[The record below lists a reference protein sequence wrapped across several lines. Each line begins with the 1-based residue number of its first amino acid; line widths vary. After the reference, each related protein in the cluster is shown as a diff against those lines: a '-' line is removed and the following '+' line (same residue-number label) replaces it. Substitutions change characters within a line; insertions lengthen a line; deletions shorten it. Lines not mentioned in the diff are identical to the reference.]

1 MAAPH
6 PGPRPTVYELPRSWS
21 GMRRDWGVLT
31 FYQRFESVVGLLLT
45 LSVAVVIVLA
55 LFRLCGEVVSVLIL
69 DALNPLDHAI
79 FQRVFGNIM
88 TLLIALE
95 FNHTLRYVNGERGI
109 IQART
114 VVLIAVLALARKIII
129 TDLHAA
135 TPASLAA
142 LGALALSLGV
152 TYRLMGNG
160 PLRLPRPRPPGGRHS
175 NRADR
180 LRSPAVVE

>member
-95 FNHTLRYVNGERGI
+95 FNHTLQYVIARELGI
-109 IQART
+109 IQARI
-114 VVLIAVLALARKIII
+114 VVLIALLALARKVIVV
-129 TDLHAA
+129 DLHAE
-135 TPASLAA
+135 TPASIAALATLALA
-142 LGALALSLGV
+142 LGA
-152 TYRLMGNG
+152 TYWLIN
-160 PLRLPRPRPPGGRHS
+160 PRHRHS
-175 NRADR
+175 PP
-180 LRSPAVVE
+180 LEPPHV

>member
-1 MAAPH
+1 MS
-6 PGPRPTVYELPRSWS
+6 TERSRWADL
-21 GMRRDWGVLT
+21 RRDWPVLT
-31 FYQRFESVVGLLLT
+31 LYQRFEAAVTVLLT
-45 LSVAVVIVLA
+45 GVVSAVILVALY
-55 LFRLCGEVVSVLIL
+55 RLVVSVVDTLL
-69 DALNPLDHAI
+69 LRSLNPLDHAV
-79 FQRVFGNIM
+79 FQNVFGEIM

>member
-1 MAAPH
+1 MSTERPH
-6 PGPRPTVYELPRSWS
+6 DWTDL
-21 GMRRDWGVLT
+21 RRDWPVLT
-31 FYQRFESVVGLLLT
+31 LYQRFEAAVTVLLTGVVSAVILVALYRLIVSVVGT
-45 LSVAVVIVLA
+45 VVL
-55 LFRLCGEVVSVLIL
+55 RP
-69 DALNPLDHAI
+69 LNPLDHAV
-79 FQRVFGNIM
+79 FQKVFGEIM

-95 FNHTLRYVNGERGI
+95 FNHTLQYVTGERGI
-109 IQART
+109 IQARI
-114 VVLIAVLALARKIII
+114 VVLIAVLALARKVII

-135 TPASLAA
+135 TPESLAA